1 LQYLRTARQA
11 AVEERPELIAES
23 DRLKEAE
30 MRAVRLADAVITH
43 STYEAQ
49 LLAREAPGA
58 EVHVI
63 AWPVGVRTRKV
74 APSDRQGIALIAGYR
89 HRPNVDA
96 ALWLVKEIMP
106 KVWERNPATEC
117 LLIGSRMPDE
127 LRQLARKGVTPLGQ
141 IDRLDG
147 IFDRVRMTVA
157 PLRYGAGIKGK
168 VIDSLAA
175 GVPCVGTPI
184 AAEGLDLPARLLGLF
199 ADSAE
204 EIAELICR
212 LYRDDEEH
220 EGCAEAGRRFVREA
234 FSAPQIDRLMR
245 AVTACN
251 SKA

>member
-1 LQYLRTARQA
+1 MINIGIFGEGVKYIIPIDFDNWDAF
-11 AVEERPELIAES
+11 ERHHYAF
-23 DRLKEAE
+23 
-30 MRAVRLADAVITH
+30 
-43 STYEAQ
+43 
-49 LLAREAPGA
+49 
-58 EVHVI
+58 
-63 AWPVGVRTRKV
+63 KV
-74 APSDRQGIALIAGYR
+74 S
-89 HRPNVDA
+89 
-96 ALWLVKEIMP
+96 E
-106 KVWERNPATEC
+106 TEF
-117 LLIGSRMPDE
+117 
-127 LRQLARKGVTPLGQ
+127 
-141 IDRLDG
+141 DG